1 MATHSSIPAWRIPQ
15 MEENLLPGELYGQRS
30 LAGYSPWGRK
40 ESNVT
45 ERLSTHMLKI
55 IANTSQRYK
64 QRLTVINS
72 FIEYRP
78 VILLLLLSHSVISD
92 SLRPHGLNLPG
103 SSVHGTLQARIQEW
117 VAISF
122 SRGIFLTQGLNP
134 HLLWLLHCRRILYH

>member
-15 MEENLLPGELYGQRS
+15 MEDNLLPGEFYGQRS